1 MLAAEWGTVP
11 AYAAS
16 LEETLGEGTLPGF
29 LADLEAHAHVTLPLA
44 RDLFARWL
52 VHAVRV
58 PDTALG

>member
-1 MLAAEWGTVP
+1 MP

-29 LADLEAHAHVTLPLA
+29 LADVEAHAHVTLPLA

-52 VHAVRV
+52 VHVVRV